1 MIINKEGGLMKKI
14 IGLILLILVVLVLP
28 GCSKV
33 TFEYE
38 DCWQH
43 DGCIRI
49 KQYTGNKKTFDIPET
64 IESKQVCCVSG
75 DVFEWVMYNKQMVN
89 DIPESIVVIGAFDD
103 YMYDYFDCE
112 IEEGVVYYRNR
123 VVNIDEKA
131 VGSEL
136 IIREGTLSIAYKLG
150 LWINEGK
157 NIKYIYLPGSLK
169 IIEDYIFNSSLCNVE
184 EIYFGE
190 GIEKIGHSS
199 FSSCEKLKT
208 IHFPSTLK
216 SIGGFAFQKSPKS
229 LDVYLP
235 DSIVELSDYS
245 FGPGGTF
252 RISSNEVNPN
262 WTDAWHEESG
272 QSRFNII
279 TQHNEKYFCTH
290 CKGYTNDDYSGTG
303 HKCICD

>member
-1 MIINKEGGLMKKI
+1 MKKI
-14 IGLILLILVVLVLP
+14 IELILLILVVLVLP

-38 DCWQH
+38 DCLEH
-43 DGCIRI
+43 EGCICI
-49 KQYTGNKKTFDIPET
+49 KKYTGNKKTFDLPET
-64 IESKQVCCVSG
+64 IEGKQVCCVAG
-75 DVFEWVMYNKQMVN
+75 AVFRWAKYNKQMVGDVPN
-89 DIPESIVVIGAFDD
+89 SIILIGVIDE

-112 IEEGVVYYRNR
+112 IEDGVAYYRNR
-123 VVNIDEKA
+123 VVNIDENA

-136 IIREGTLSIAYKLG
+136 IIREGTLSIAYNSNF
-150 LWINEGK
+150 WINDGES
-157 NIKYIYLPGSLK
+157 IKYIYFPGSLK
-169 IIEDYIFNSSLCNVE
+169 IIAYRLFSGRLPNVE

-190 GIEKIGHSS
+190 GIEKIGHLS
-199 FSSCEKLKT
+199 FNGCEKLKA

-216 SIGGFAFQKSPKS
+216 VIGGFAFEQSPDS

-262 WTDAWHEESG
+262 WTEAWHEEPG

-303 HKCICD
+303 HKCICGK